1 MSSYFRELK
10 ENFQNAVKELD
21 FCPYSSFVYG
31 VLKRVQL
38 ICIDLFSL
46 NSRFEFK
53 KKMPLECC
61 CGTNLHIKAMF
72 YLSTML
78 RHNKNW
84 MSLEDE
90 NQIEKHQ
97 IET

>member
-21 FCPYSSFVYG
+21 FRPYSSFVYG

-53 KKMPLECC
+53 KK
-61 CGTNLHIKAMF
+61 
-72 YLSTML
+72 
-78 RHNKNW
+78 RH
-84 MSLEDE
+84 
-90 NQIEKHQ
+90 
-97 IET
+97 